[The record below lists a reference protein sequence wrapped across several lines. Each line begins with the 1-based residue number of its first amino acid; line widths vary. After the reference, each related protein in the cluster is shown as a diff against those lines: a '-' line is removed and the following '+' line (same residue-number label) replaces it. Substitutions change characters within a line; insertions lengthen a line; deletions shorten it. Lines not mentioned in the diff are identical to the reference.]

1 MQKTATR
8 FKQTEDYIP
17 RRWYMFVISASE
29 LSQENR
35 EQKTRLGV
43 AVYL

>member
-1 MQKTATR
+1 
-8 FKQTEDYIP
+8 
-17 RRWYMFVISASE
+17 MFVISASE

-43 AVYL
+43 AVHTCEPSNWKAEAGGTGV